1 MNLKI
6 EASSIVILSMYLIIF
21 FSKERFWRWGFPF
34 VKIRGFPNCPPATS
48 QIGNSL
54 SKTSVIF
61 TECCSS
67 DEPLQIFFHVS
78 FFVIVCLYHGECN
91 WLISKKTIVIKIMCK
106 LSFNLLNFEGLVLLS
121 P

>member
-78 FFVIVCLYHGECN
+78 FFVIVCLYPGECN

-106 LSFNLLNFEGLVLLS
+106 LSFNKREVL
-121 P
+121 